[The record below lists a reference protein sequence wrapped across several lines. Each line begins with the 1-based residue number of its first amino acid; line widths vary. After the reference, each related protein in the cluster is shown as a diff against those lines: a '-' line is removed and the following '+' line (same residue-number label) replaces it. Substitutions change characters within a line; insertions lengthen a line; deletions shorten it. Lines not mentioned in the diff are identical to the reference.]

1 MAYRSGTYIAFDG
14 LGQTNPTL
22 SDFKYYATMQAWDSH
37 KNIDFKYVDSHD
49 KTCAVRDTSLRTTLE
64 SRIRERL
71 SNSKNVVVILSGDTR
86 KSGSML
92 TYEVEQAVDR
102 YDLPLIITYVDYRVV
117 ANPSSLSTYWPNALN
132 TRITNNS
139 ARAIH
144 IPFIK
149 SALLDAISQFSVNEQ
164 KQLSG
169 SSNYYSE
176 QAHRN
181 FGAFQSVGLLGSIGS
196 FVNTRK

>member
-22 SDFKYYATMQAWDSH
+22 SDFKYYATMQAWASH

-64 SRIRERL
+64 ARIRERL
-71 SNSKNVVVILSGDTR
+71 SNSKNIVVILSSNTR

-92 TYEVEQAVDR
+92 TYEIEQAVDK
-102 YDLPLIITYVDYRVV
+102 YDLPLIITYVDYKII
-117 ANPSSLSTYWPNALN
+117 ANPSTLSAYWPNALS
-132 TRITNNS
+132 TRISNNL
-139 ARAIH
+139 AKAIH

-149 SALLDAISQFSVNEQ
+149 EALLDAIGQFSANDQ
-164 KQLSG
+164 KQLTG
-169 SSNYYSE
+169 SKNYYSE
-176 QAHRN
+176 DAHRN
-181 FGAFQSVGLLGSIGS
+181 FGAFQATGLLGSIGS

>member
-22 SDFKYYATMQAWDSH
+22 SDFKYYSIIEGWASNKH
-37 KNIDFKYVDSHD
+37 IEFKYVNSHD

-71 SNSKNVVVILSGDTR
+71 ANSKNVVVILSSNTR
-86 KSGSML
+86 KSGNML
-92 TYEVEQAVDR
+92 TYEIEQAVDR
-102 YDLPLIITYVDYRVV
+102 YELPLVVTYVDYKIIS
-117 ANPSSLSTYWPNALN
+117 NPGQLSSYWPNALS
-132 TRITNNS
+132 TRISNQT
-139 ARAIH
+139 AKAIH

-149 SALLDAISQFSVNEQ
+149 DALLDAINQFNHTNLPATS
-164 KQLSG
+164 L
-169 SSNYYSE
+169 NYYTE
-176 QAHRN
+176 EAHRS
-181 FGAFQSVGLLGSIGS
+181 FGALQFLGLLGSIGS

>member
-22 SDFKYYATMQAWDSH
+22 SDFKYYSIIEGWASNKH
-37 KNIDFKYVDSHD
+37 IEFKYVNSHD

-71 SNSKNVVVILSGDTR
+71 ANSKNVVVILSSNTR

-92 TYEVEQAVDR
+92 TYEIEQAVDR
-102 YDLPLIITYVDYRVV
+102 YELPLVVTYVDYKIIS
-117 ANPSSLSTYWPNALN
+117 NPGQLSSYWPNVLS
-132 TRITNNS
+132 TRISNQT
-139 ARAIH
+139 AKAIH

-149 SALLDAISQFSVNEQ
+149 DALLDAINQFNHANLPVTS
-164 KQLSG
+164 L
-169 SSNYYSE
+169 NYYTE
-176 QAHRN
+176 EAHRS
-181 FGAFQSVGLLGSIGS
+181 FGALQFVGLLGSIGS

>member
-22 SDFKYYATMQAWDSH
+22 SDFKYYSIIEGWASNKH
-37 KNIDFKYVDSHD
+37 IEFKYVNSHD

-71 SNSKNVVVILSGDTR
+71 ANSKNVVVILSSNTR

-92 TYEVEQAVDR
+92 TYEIEQAVDR
-102 YDLPLIITYVDYRVV
+102 YELPLVVTYVDYKIIS
-117 ANPSSLSTYWPNALN
+117 NPGQLSSYWPNALS
-132 TRITNNS
+132 TRISNQT
-139 ARAIH
+139 AKAIH

-149 SALLDAISQFSVNEQ
+149 DALLDAINQFNHTNLPATS
-164 KQLSG
+164 L
-169 SSNYYSE
+169 NYYTE
-176 QAHRN
+176 EAHRS
-181 FGAFQSVGLLGSIGS
+181 FGALQFVGLLGSIGS

>member
-22 SDFKYYATMQAWDSH
+22 SDFKYYSIIEGWASNKH
-37 KNIDFKYVDSHD
+37 IEFKYVNSHD

-71 SNSKNVVVILSGDTR
+71 ANSKNVVVILSSNTR

-92 TYEVEQAVDR
+92 TYEIEQAVDR
-102 YDLPLIITYVDYRVV
+102 YELPLVVTYVDYKIIS
-117 ANPSSLSTYWPNALN
+117 NPGQLSSYWPNALS
-132 TRITNNS
+132 TRISNQT
-139 ARAIH
+139 AKAIH

-149 SALLDAISQFSVNEQ
+149 DALLDAINQFNHTNLPATS
-164 KQLSG
+164 L
-169 SSNYYSE
+169 NYYTE
-176 QAHRN
+176 EAHRS
-181 FGAFQSVGLLGSIGS
+181 FGALQFLGLLGSIGS

>member
-22 SDFKYYATMQAWDSH
+22 SDFKYYATMQAWASH

-71 SNSKNVVVILSGDTR
+71 ANSKNVVVILSGDTR

-92 TYEVEQAVDR
+92 TYEIEQAVDR
-102 YDLPLIITYVDYRVV
+102 YNLPLIVTYVDYKII
-117 ANPSSLSTYWPNALN
+117 ANPGQLSSYWPNALS
-132 TRITNNS
+132 TRISNQT
-139 ARAIH
+139 AKAIH

-149 SALLDAISQFSVNEQ
+149 DALLDAINQFNHTNLPATS
-164 KQLSG
+164 L
-169 SSNYYSE
+169 NYYTE
-176 QAHRN
+176 DAHRN
-181 FGAFQSVGLLGSIGS
+181 FGAFQSVGFLCSIGS

>member
-22 SDFKYYATMQAWDSH
+22 SDFKYYSIIEGWASNKH
-37 KNIDFKYVDSHD
+37 IEFKYVNSHD

-71 SNSKNVVVILSGDTR
+71 ANSKNVVVILSSNTR

-92 TYEVEQAVDR
+92 TYEIEQAVDR
-102 YDLPLIITYVDYRVV
+102 YELPLVVTYVDYKIIS
-117 ANPSSLSTYWPNALN
+117 NPGQLSSYWPNALS
-132 TRITNNS
+132 TRISNQT
-139 ARAIH
+139 AKAIH

-149 SALLDAISQFSVNEQ
+149 DALLDAINQFNHTNPPATS
-164 KQLSG
+164 L
-169 SSNYYSE
+169 NYYTE
-176 QAHRN
+176 EAHRS
-181 FGAFQSVGLLGSIGS
+181 FGALQFVGLLGSIGS

>member
-22 SDFKYYATMQAWDSH
+22 SDFRYYATMQAWASH

-71 SNSKNVVVILSGDTR
+71 ANSKNVVVILSSDTR

-92 TYEVEQAVDR
+92 TYEIEQAVDR
-102 YDLPLIITYVDYRVV
+102 YELPLIVTYVDYKIL
-117 ANPSSLSTYWPNALN
+117 ANPGQLSSYWPNVLS
-132 TRITNNS
+132 TRISNQT
-139 ARAIH
+139 AKAIH

-149 SALLDAISQFSVNEQ
+149 DALLDAINQFNHTNLPATS
-164 KQLSG
+164 L
-169 SSNYYSE
+169 NYYTE
-176 QAHRN
+176 DAHRN

>member
-1 MAYRSGTYIAFDG
+1 MAYRNGTYIAFDG

-22 SDFKYYATMQAWDSH
+22 SDFKYYATMQAWASH

-71 SNSKNVVVILSGDTR
+71 ANSKNVVVILSSDTR

-92 TYEVEQAVDR
+92 TYEIEQAADR
-102 YDLPLIITYVDYRVV
+102 YALPLIVTYVDYKII
-117 ANPSSLSTYWPNALN
+117 ANPGQLSSYWPKALST
-132 TRITNNS
+132 RISNQT
-139 ARAIH
+139 AKAIH

-149 SALLDAISQFSVNEQ
+149 DALLDAISQFNHVN
-164 KQLSG
+164 LPATSL
-169 SSNYYSE
+169 NYYTE
-176 QAHRN
+176 EAHRN
-181 FGAFQSVGLLGSIGS
+181 FGALQSAGLLGSIGS
-196 FVNTRK
+196 FTNTRK

>member
-22 SDFKYYATMQAWDSH
+22 SDFKYYATMQAWASH

-71 SNSKNVVVILSGDTR
+71 ANSKNVVVILSSDTR

-92 TYEVEQAVDR
+92 TYEIEQAVDR
-102 YDLPLIITYVDYRVV
+102 YKLPLIVTYVDYKII
-117 ANPSSLSTYWPNALN
+117 ANPGQLSSYWPNALS
-132 TRITNNS
+132 TRISNQT
-139 ARAIH
+139 AKAIH

-149 SALLDAISQFSVNEQ
+149 DALLDAINQFNHTNLPATS
-164 KQLSG
+164 L
-169 SSNYYSE
+169 NYYTE
-176 QAHRN
+176 EAHRN
-181 FGAFQSVGLLGSIGS
+181 FGAFQFVGLLGSIGS

>member
-22 SDFKYYATMQAWDSH
+22 SDFKYYATMQAWASH

-71 SNSKNVVVILSGDTR
+71 SNSKNIVVILSSDTR

-92 TYEVEQAVDR
+92 TYEIEQAVDR
-102 YDLPLIITYVDYRVV
+102 YELPLIVTYVDYKII
-117 ANPSSLSTYWPNALN
+117 ANPGQLSSYWPNAL
-132 TRITNNS
+132 S
-139 ARAIH
+139 ARISNKTAKAIH

-149 SALLDAISQFSVNEQ
+149 DALLDAISQFNYSN
-164 KQLSG
+164 LPST
-169 SSNYYSE
+169 SLNYYTE
-176 QAHRN
+176 EAHRN
-181 FGAFQSVGLLGSIGS
+181 FGAFQATGLLGSIGS

>member
-22 SDFKYYATMQAWDSH
+22 SDFKYYSIIEGWASNKH
-37 KNIDFKYVDSHD
+37 IEFKYVNSHD

-71 SNSKNVVVILSGDTR
+71 ANSKNVVVILSSNTR

-92 TYEVEQAVDR
+92 TYEIEQAVDR
-102 YDLPLIITYVDYRVV
+102 YELPLVVTYVDYKIIS
-117 ANPSSLSTYWPNALN
+117 NPGQLSSYWPNALS
-132 TRITNNS
+132 TRISNQT
-139 ARAIH
+139 AKAIH

-149 SALLDAISQFSVNEQ
+149 DALLDAINQFNNTNLPATS
-164 KQLSG
+164 L
-169 SSNYYSE
+169 NYYTE
-176 QAHRN
+176 EAHRS
-181 FGAFQSVGLLGSIGS
+181 FGAFQSVGLLGAIGS
-196 FVNTRK
+196 FTNTRK